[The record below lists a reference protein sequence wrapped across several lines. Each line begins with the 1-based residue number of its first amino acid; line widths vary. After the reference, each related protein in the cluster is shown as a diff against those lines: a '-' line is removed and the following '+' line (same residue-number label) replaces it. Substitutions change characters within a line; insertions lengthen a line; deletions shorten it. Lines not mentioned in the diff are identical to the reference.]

1 MANLKIFLLLA
12 ACMATSV
19 SWSQEFYRYK
29 NADGETVM
37 DSMIPAEYV
46 NSGYDVLN
54 SSGQLIE
61 RVPPVQQVDSLEAA
75 QANQIADRALSDQVL
90 LTSYSTV
97 EEIDAHR
104 QRKLLAIERE
114 MSIIETD
121 QRVVQIEID
130 KAELQVADF
139 ADQEV
144 PADITEHLADLR
156 GTLVKLADQLVRRQ
170 VEMVEIDEE
179 FVGKMDRFRQLKAE
193 IQER

>member
-1 MANLKIFLLLA
+1 MTNLKIFLLLA
-12 ACMATSV
+12 ACVATSV

-37 DSMIPAEYV
+37 DSIIPAEYV

-61 RVPPVQQVDSLEAA
+61 RVPPVQEVDSLEAA
-75 QANQIADRALSDQVL
+75 QANQIANRALSDQVL

-114 MSIIETD
+114 MSIIATD

-156 GTLVKLADQLVRRQ
+156 STLVKLADQLVRRQ

-179 FVGKMDRFRQLKAE
+179 FVGKMDRFSQLKAE